1 LLWRHHFVH
10 RRILA
15 EVRVYEAQRRA
26 ASDDDRERAGN
37 VRSGHWREKTGGRW
51 RIPISL
57 IPSGNIVWSYE
68 ERAQYLPKNLPSGF
82 PYFAS
87 IGQYWKSYCFI
98 CGLTQSRHQFNF
110 GDHLSSMVL
119 GGSFALE
126 YSIRGAYEQTIGRLS
141 DGLVSHELVE
151 EDAYAARVA
160 REYADFVYIRPF
172 TNFILATRLRSF
184 GKKHRCGGKHPIR
197 KWERKFIL
205 SVDFGIE
212 AVYAHAMLFASH
224 VTYGAES
231 DETYTWVENVPETCS
246 AIFRES
252 SGSRKSAGDQPAI
265 VRCHHSRYQEF
276 TDLAVKLAERDVHF
290 LQVAG
295 NDEIMVTVVVP
306 NGWTYDLRQAT
317 GRCFLRRT
325 FSRNLA
331 RNASPWNAACELCLR
346 SSVILQ
352 ALELRSNIST
362 TINSLLSRIRSKQ
375 RQNFLA
381 MDRTAA
387 TKSLVTLSCPS
398 GSTSGILNIGL
409 NSVTAALFV
418 RHRLYRARYCS

>member
-1 LLWRHHFVH
+1 MLQGLKRFLKRRVLPFFLICFGAIILFIAVFWLKCAFVKPSVGPLPTAIARKQGTFVPDIGAKN
-10 RRILA
+10 RRPL
-15 EVRVYEAQRRA
+15 EDSYFSYPE
-26 ASDDDRERAGN
+26 
-37 VRSGHWREKTGGRW
+37 WY
-51 RIPISL
+51 
-57 IPSGNIVWSYE
+57 IVWSYE

-126 YSIRGAYEQTIGRLS
+126 YAIRGAYEQTIGRLS
-141 DGLVSHELVE
+141 EWTSSHELVE

-172 TNFILATRLRSF
+172 YEFHFGHALAQLWKETPLW
-184 GKKHRCGGKHPIR
+184 GKHPIR

-231 DETYTWVENVPETCS
+231 DETYTWVENVPETLFRDFPRFKVDQEKAQEVS
-246 AIFRES
+246 RQSYVAII
-252 SGSRKSAGDQPAI
+252 P
-265 VRCHHSRYQEF
+265 RYQEF
-276 TDLAVKLAERDVHF
+276 TELAVKLAERDVHF
-290 LQVAG
+290 VQVAG

-306 NGWTYDLRQAT
+306 RGWTYALPAGDGTLLFTENVLTQPGAKR
-317 GRCFLRRT
+317 
-325 FSRNLA
+325 
-331 RNASPWNAACELCLR
+331 
-346 SSVILQ
+346 I
-352 ALELRSNIST
+352 ALECRVRALPT
-362 TINSLLSRIRSKQ
+362 LIRH
-375 RQNFLA
+375 F
-381 MDRTAA
+381 
-387 TKSLVTLSCPS
+387 
-398 GSTSGILNIGL
+398 TSAGIKIE
-409 NSVTAALFV
+409 
-418 RHRLYRARYCS
+418 HIYDY